1 MIFFIKRVIKEA
13 LRRQGF
19 SLVVIYVLLLVVSSL
34 LVMAVEPA
42 ESALAIFSNAMWWSV
57 VTSTTVGY
65 GDIYPITATGRIV
78 AVALP
83 MFLGIGVSAAF
94 ITYLASSIIERR
106 DRKMTGEIE
115 YSGSGH
121 IVVVGATDETAF
133 LIEQILKDDGCSD
146 VDIVIAANLDQHP
159 MPEIDNVIF
168 VKGKAE
174 TKSTLQRANIGTA
187 RRVVIHTGND
197 EETLFALVNVMKLK
211 GESCDVT
218 VRCISTEALE
228 TFRSVPGTF
237 EVIVQMTAE
246 MLVQAMQDKTHIPLQ
261 VLLTNDEQEEI
272 YFVTVPALERKW
284 SYWQLHTYLKE
295 KYDYLSFALQT
306 DSGKVVINPG
316 ADMKIE
322 ERFGIWLIADSRPTG
337 IDWRG

>member
-1 MIFFIKRVIKEA
+1 MIFFIKRMMKEVQ
-13 LRRQGF
+13 RRQGI
-19 SLVVIYVLLLVVSSL
+19 SLVVIYVLVLIVSSL
-34 LVMAVEPA
+34 LVMSVEPA
-42 ESALAIFSNAMWWSV
+42 ESALTSFANAMWWSV

-65 GDIYPITATGRIV
+65 GDIYPISASGRIV
-78 AVALP
+78 AVLLP
-83 MFLGIGVSAAF
+83 MFLGIGLSAAF

-121 IVVVGATDETAF
+121 IVVVGATEETSF
-133 LIEQILKDDGCSD
+133 LIEQILKDDGSSD
-146 VDIVIAANLDQHP
+146 VDIVLAANLEQHP
-159 MPEIDNVIF
+159 MPGRDNVIF

-174 TKSTLQRANIGTA
+174 ITSTLKRAGISRA
-187 RRVVIHTGND
+187 RRVVVHTGSD
-197 EETLFALVNVMKLK
+197 DETLFALVNVMKLK

-228 TFRSVPGTF
+228 TFRSVPGKF

-272 YFVTVPALERKW
+272 YFVTVPELEREW
-284 SYWQLHTYLKE
+284 SYWQLHNYLKE
-295 KYDYLSFALQT
+295 RYDYLSFALQT
-306 DSGKVVINPG
+306 DTGKVVINPG
-316 ADMKIE
+316 AGMKVE
-322 ERFGIWLIADSRPTG
+322 ERFGIWLIANSRPTG